1 MFAVVTNIVITAS
14 YWVIYKTFPPTPF
27 PPFSCG
33 LPSGQLMAL
42 VESSLPYALRVM
54 CDGMI
59 ETIGKATFDG
69 KLNIPFTAHP
79 KKDPV
84 TGKLYGFG
92 YQVHPRISQMATN
105 TSTYLEV
112 RK

>member
-1 MFAVVTNIVITAS
+1 MFAVIITIVITAS
-14 YWVIYKTFPPTPF
+14 YWVIYKQFPPI
-27 PPFSCG
+27 PPFLFSC

-92 YQVHPRISQMATN
+92 YQVCFVHG
-105 TSTYLEV
+105 
-112 RK
+112 K